1 MTKSEFDSLISL
13 LDDTD
18 ESVFVAVQNRLRD
31 GGLDI
36 VPYLE
41 KVWQTSDNSRVVRIL
56 EHLIHDIRIDA
67 IIDDLLKW
75 KMNGAKDLLV
85 GVAIYNRLLFPN
97 VEADTL
103 RTKIASICKP
113 IWTELNSNLTALEK
127 VRIINHFLF
136 DVNRF
141 MAVDD
146 MTTQSHFLGTLLN
159 TGKAQTNILSVLY
172 AIVAQQLG
180 LAIRCVAHPNAL
192 TLCYLDEYKSGEFQN
207 DVMFYIDAR
216 SRGVAYGASEITD
229 YLNAN
234 NIDSDESFFKPCSN
248 LDVVIYLISSL
259 AQCFKR
265 LKDTR
270 LNDCEQIIDSLI
282 QN

>member
-1 MTKSEFDSLISL
+1 MSPSEFDSLISL

-18 ESVFVAVQNRLRD
+18 ESVIVAVQNRLRE
-31 GGLDI
+31 GGLEV

-56 EHLIHDIRIDA
+56 EHLIHDIRIGS
-67 IIDDLLKW
+67 ITDDLLKW
-75 KMNGAKDLLV
+75 KKNGAKDLFT

-97 VEADTL
+97 VENETL
-103 RTKIASICKP
+103 RARIASICKP

-127 VRIINHFLF
+127 VRIMNHFIF
-136 DVNRF
+136 DVNKY

-146 MTTQSHFLGTLLN
+146 LTTQSHFIGTLLN
-159 TGKAQTNILSVLY
+159 TGKAQINIVSVVY

-180 LAIRCVAHPNAL
+180 LPIRCVAHPNAL
-192 TLCYLDEYKSGEFQN
+192 TLCYMDESESGEFCN
-207 DVMFYIDAR
+207 NVMFYIDVA

-229 YLNAN
+229 YLRGN
-234 NIDSDESFFKPCSN
+234 NIDPDDSYFTPCAN
-248 LDVVIYLISSL
+248 LDVIIYLISSL